1 MQTWVQ
7 SCSAHLGTAVTATSS
22 VILLL
27 LQRLGYHCI
36 KEKFLATL
44 EGSDNSSLSH
54 SAVHST
60 GGVPGSLGQFFTIFI
75 LVENHSTHAKMMC
88 EFMRHSMASV
98 NMCVKV
104 C

>member
-1 MQTWVQ
+1 MQ
-7 SCSAHLGTAVTATSS
+7 SCNAHLGTAVTATSS
-22 VILLL
+22 VILLQ
-27 LQRLGYHCI
+27 LQGVVYHCI
-36 KEKFLATL
+36 EDKFLATL
-44 EGSDNSSLSH
+44 EGSDNSSPSH
-54 SAVHST
+54 SAVYRT

-98 NMCVKV
+98 NMGVKV